1 MNFLKRKAPK
11 PDATGDQ
18 LAGKIAA
25 RIIRWQYRIAE
36 KMNSWANRHSKQRQ
50 KWLLAIFCA
59 LSISGLGLCQFIPF
73 GKMAIRQGYNFQNV
87 HIGLPSDPLSR
98 HNHLKPTDSLTTKK

>member
-1 MNFLKRKAPK
+1 MNFLKRKAPQ

-25 RIIRWQYRIAE
+25 RIILWQYRIAE
-36 KMNSWANRHSKQRQ
+36 KMSSWANRHSRQRQ

-59 LSISGLGLCQFIPF
+59 LSVSGIILCQVIPF
-73 GKMAIRQGYNFQNV
+73 SKMAIRPGHNFQAV
-87 HIGLPSDPLSR
+87 HIGLPSDPLIR
-98 HNHLKPTDSLTTKK
+98 HKHLKPTDSLTTKK